1 MQQGAVDHCVE
12 PVVIAGERS
21 DVGLLEAGGAA
32 AISPPAISAAPR
44 LAMRAVPAGGRSAR
58 PRRWRCSGRY
68 MTRSGRWTVERATC
82 VTLRRRPPMFIC
94 DWANWRHGVGRRRT
108 DVRGFACAHRGAWWT
123 RGTDRRASG

>member
-44 LAMRAVPAGGRSAR
+44 LAMTAVPAGGRSAR

-82 VTLRRRPPMFIC
+82 VTHRRSSPMLPVTVGKFEAGLGYAAYRRTRPHLRPPRNLV
-94 DWANWRHGVGRRRT
+94 DARHV
-108 DVRGFACAHRGAWWT
+108 
-123 RGTDRRASG
+123 